1 MMLFLGGLVI
11 LIALL
16 IAIWLPFWQ
25 SKNRTISLNQRQRV
39 NSTIYDQQLT
49 VVNKQFSQ
57 RDPELKALKNELAL
71 GLLTE
76 EESDASS
83 KSENKSS
90 LLLPILM
97 TCLVIPFVVILYSQR
112 GDYAEAIYYQ
122 QQRQDDP
129 LTQLTRQEIT
139 DNRLL
144 TLLQKIKENP
154 QNSENW
160 FILMEYYLYHNEF
173 DNALIALNKAKQING
188 ETIDVLAA
196 KAMILYYQN
205 GQKVNVS
212 VQSVLDQILA
222 EEPLQPTALMILAS
236 DYYYQAHYQDAIDIW
251 QKLLDSNNPQ
261 IDRIMLIERINTA
274 NMMNR

>member
-39 NSTIYDQQLT
+39 NSTLYDQQVT

-57 RDPELKALKNELAL
+57 HDPELKALKNELAL

-97 TCLVIPFVVILYSQR
+97 TCLVIPFVAILYSQR

-222 EEPLQPTALMILAS
+222 KEPLQPTALMILAS

-274 NMMNR
+274 KMMNR